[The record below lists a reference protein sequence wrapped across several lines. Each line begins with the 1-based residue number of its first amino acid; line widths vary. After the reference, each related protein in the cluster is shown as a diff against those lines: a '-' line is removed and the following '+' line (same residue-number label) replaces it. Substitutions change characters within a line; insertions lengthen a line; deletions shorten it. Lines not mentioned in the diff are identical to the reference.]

1 MDRSNS
7 VPESLGFDLIH
18 SGPGAWSCSS
28 PRTRFGLDFRVSAMT
43 EPNKDIRTNG
53 QLPVGTVTMPQWF
66 SSLYSAPLLPSPI
79 PGPPQPPYP
88 SQTPPLQTH
97 TFYSTHSSGT
107 LCSLGPSPTDWHG
120 HKRGK
125 LLSSR
130 AASVFPDL
138 LWDRAEWGP
147 SCCTKP
153 PAGHRTGGVMS
164 SVVIGKGFVWSIFSG
179 PPVKPWEK
187 ELHSYRAQLIKK
199 QHCLLEENV
208 RRSVGAKDLTAV
220 GRRPWASKWEC
231 VILWLFGLFS
241 HPMPQESG
249 RPAQLCFWPVWLP
262 ATWHSRQIYLLS
274 CKTACD
280 LFSPVQRSKWAQRF
294 LN

>member
-1 MDRSNS
+1 MKSYSVDLSLSSPTVSKHPMSFLSVWHWACFFLVFFYCFMMFWCLLDWDGSNS

-164 SVVIGKGFVWSIFSG
+164 SVVIGKGFVWSTLT
-179 PPVKPWEK
+179 VK
-187 ELHSYRAQLIKK
+187 
-199 QHCLLEENV
+199 
-208 RRSVGAKDLTAV
+208 T
-220 GRRPWASKWEC
+220 
-231 VILWLFGLFS
+231 
-241 HPMPQESG
+241 
-249 RPAQLCFWPVWLP
+249 
-262 ATWHSRQIYLLS
+262 
-274 CKTACD
+274 KTA
-280 LFSPVQRSKWAQRF
+280 LFFQTRW
-294 LN
+294 